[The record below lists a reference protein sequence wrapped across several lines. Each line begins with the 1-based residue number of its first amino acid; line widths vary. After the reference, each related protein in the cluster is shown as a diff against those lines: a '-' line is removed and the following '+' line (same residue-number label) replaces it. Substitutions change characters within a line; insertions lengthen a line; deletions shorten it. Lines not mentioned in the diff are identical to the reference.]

1 MEVDLHI
8 HTIASDGTFTPEEVI
23 LEAKKR
29 GLKALAIT
37 DHDTVD
43 GIEEA
48 KRKAQE
54 IGIEFVQGIEI
65 SCNTQDYEVHILG
78 YFLNLEDKKFT
89 NELEELKKAR
99 DNRNLKIVEKLK
111 ACGIDADLEE
121 IAKMAPGKIIS
132 RLHFANYLV
141 EKGVVLSKEEA
152 FDKYLGKRGKAYI
165 PKENFPPERAVKM
178 LSENGAFVS
187 LAHPKLVVNNDGII
201 ENMISNLVKVGL
213 NGIEAQYGTFSPSD
227 IKKYKKMAKRHSL
240 LVTGGSDFHGAN
252 REGVNIGDT
261 GITYSQFR
269 LIKERNAGGKL

>member
-23 LEAKKR
+23 LEAKRR

-37 DHDTVD
+37 DHDIVD

-48 KRKAQE
+48 KKKAQE

-78 YFLNLEDKKFT
+78 YFLNLEDKKFM

-99 DNRNLKIVEKLK
+99 DNRNLK
-111 ACGIDADLEE
+111 
-121 IAKMAPGKIIS
+121 
-132 RLHFANYLV
+132 HFANYLV
-141 EKGVVLSKEEA
+141 EKGAVLSKEEA
-152 FDKYLGKRGKAYI
+152 FDKYLGKRGRAYI

-213 NGIEAQYGTFSPSD
+213 NRGSIWNFFP
-227 IKKYKKMAKRHSL
+227 IRYKK
-240 LVTGGSDFHGAN
+240 
-252 REGVNIGDT
+252 I
-261 GITYSQFR
+261 
-269 LIKERNAGGKL
+269 

>member
-78 YFLNLEDKKFT
+78 YFLNLEDEKFMS
-89 NELEELKKAR
+89 ELEELKK
-99 DNRNLKIVEKLK
+99 
-111 ACGIDADLEE
+111 LE
-121 IAKMAPGKIIS
+121 
-132 RLHFANYLV
+132 
-141 EKGVVLSKEEA
+141 
-152 FDKYLGKRGKAYI
+152 
-165 PKENFPPERAVKM
+165 
-178 LSENGAFVS
+178 
-187 LAHPKLVVNNDGII
+187 
-201 ENMISNLVKVGL
+201 
-213 NGIEAQYGTFSPSD
+213 
-227 IKKYKKMAKRHSL
+227 
-240 LVTGGSDFHGAN
+240 
-252 REGVNIGDT
+252 
-261 GITYSQFR
+261 
-269 LIKERNAGGKL
+269 IKEI